1 MISTPEDVSR
11 FMDNITGSEGEPLS
25 SLTGGVHLHTL
36 EVRDEASWKKI
47 LRALKE
53 KNYLP
58 DEK

>member
-1 MISTPEDVSR
+1 
-11 FMDNITGSEGEPLS
+11 MDNITGSEGEPLS

-47 LRALKE
+47 LRALEE